1 MKIRR
6 SAFINISLAI
16 LVFYL
21 VSTFKERN
29 LLQTN
34 NAPAPYFNLP
44 LLNQPTE
51 RISIAQ
57 LEGKTTVV
65 YFFAPWCTICRYSMP
80 NLEAVLESSNIN
92 AIGIAFDY
100 KNEQEV
106 AHFVDE
112 LNLTMPI
119 VLGDK
124 HTQANYKVSAFP
136 TYYVINEKLQ
146 ITARSMGYS
155 SQLGI
160 AARAW

>member
-1 MKIRR
+1 MKILR

-65 YFFAPWCTICRYSMP
+65 YFFAPWCAICRYSMP

-92 AIGIAFDY
+92 AIGIALDY
-100 KNEQEV
+100 RSPQEASNVV
-106 AHFVDE
+106 AD

-119 VLGDK
+119 LLDERC
-124 HTQANYKVSAFP
+124 TQSNYKISVLP
-136 TYYVINEKLQ
+136 TYYIINEPLQ
-146 ITARSMGYS
+146 ITARSVGYS
-155 SQLGI
+155 SGLGI
-160 AARAW
+160 K

>member
-1 MKIRR
+1 MKIRC

-57 LEGKTTVV
+57 FKGKTTTV
-65 YFFAPWCTICRYSMP
+65 YFLRAMVHNLSLQHAESRSCTR
-80 NLEAVLESSNIN
+80 E
-92 AIGIAFDY
+92 F
-100 KNEQEV
+100 
-106 AHFVDE
+106 
-112 LNLTMPI
+112 
-119 VLGDK
+119 
-124 HTQANYKVSAFP
+124 
-136 TYYVINEKLQ
+136 
-146 ITARSMGYS
+146 
-155 SQLGI
+155 
-160 AARAW
+160 